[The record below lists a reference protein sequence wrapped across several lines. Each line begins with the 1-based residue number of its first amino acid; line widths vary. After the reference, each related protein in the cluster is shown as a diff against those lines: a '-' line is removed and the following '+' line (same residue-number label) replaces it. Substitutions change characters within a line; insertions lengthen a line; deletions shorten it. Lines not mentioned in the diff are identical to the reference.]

1 MMTIIN
7 RADMGSLSNSEA
19 AADERCAMNRRVVIT
34 GLGLVSPLGCDVEVA
49 WQRLLAGQSG
59 VRALASDVGEGTGV
73 AIAGRVPGLDEDP
86 QAGWNAEA
94 IISAKELR
102 RMDRFI
108 AFALGAADQALAHAR
123 WAQSGAAQQERA
135 ATIIGSGVGGFGTIA
150 EAVRTTDTKGPQRL
164 SPFTVPAFLAN
175 LAAGQVSIRHQLK
188 GPLGAPVTA
197 CAASIQAIG
206 DAARLIRNDEADMA
220 LCGGSE
226 ATIDRVALGS
236 FAAAKAVATR
246 FNDDPAR
253 ASRPFDLARD
263 GFVMAEGA
271 GLLVLESLEHA
282 LARGATPLAEVV
294 GYGTSA
300 DAYHITSGP
309 EDGAGAARS
318 MCNALRNARLQPG
331 DIQHLNAHATSTA
344 VGDRGELAAIRRVF
358 GAGAEANT
366 GPSITAT
373 KSALG
378 HMLGAA
384 GGAAAIFTALALRDQ
399 VAPPVLNLENPDPLA
414 EGLGL
419 IRGHAQPHP
428 IEHAMLNGFGFGGV
442 NATLILKRFT
452 G

>member
-1 MMTIIN
+1 
-7 RADMGSLSNSEA
+7 
-19 AADERCAMNRRVVIT
+19 MNRRVVIT
-34 GLGLVSPLGCDVEVA
+34 GLGLVSPLGCDVEMA

-59 VRALASDVGEGTGV
+59 VRALSSEVGEGTGV

-94 IISAKELR
+94 VISPKELR

-123 WAQSGAAQQERA
+123 WTQPSASQQERA

-206 DAARLIRNDEADMA
+206 DAARLIRSDEADMA

-236 FAAAKAVATR
+236 FAAAKAVATH

-253 ASRPFDLARD
+253 ASRPFDQARD

-282 LARGATPLAEVV
+282 LARGAAPLAEVL

-309 EDGAGAARS
+309 EDGSGAAQAMRL
-318 MCNALRNARLQPG
+318 ALAQAEVKPHEV
-331 DIQHLNAHATSTA
+331 QFLNAHATSTP
-344 VGDRGELAAIRRVF
+344 VGDRGELAAIRQVF
-358 GAGAEANT
+358 GAQPG
-366 GPSITAT
+366 GPVISAP
-373 KSALG
+373 KSAVG

-384 GGAAAIFTALALRDQ
+384 GAVATIFTTLALRDQ
-399 VAPPVLNLENPDPLA
+399 RVPPILNLEQPDPLA
-414 EGLGL
+414 EGLDL
-419 IRGHAQPHP
+419 VRTSARPLAIDIAL
-428 IEHAMLNGFGFGGV
+428 LNGFGFGGV
-442 NATLILKRFT
+442 NASLVLKRYAA
-452 G
+452 

>member
-1 MMTIIN
+1 M
-7 RADMGSLSNSEA
+7 D
-19 AADERCAMNRRVVIT
+19 RRVVIT
-34 GLGLVSPLGCDVEVA
+34 GLGLVSPLGCNVELA

-59 VRALASDVGEGTGV
+59 VRALAAEIAEGTGV
-73 AIAGRVPGLDEDP
+73 SVAGRVPSLQEDP
-86 QAGWNAEA
+86 QAGWDAEA
-94 IISAKELR
+94 TISAKELR

-108 AFALGAADQALAHAR
+108 AFALGAADQALAHAQ
-123 WAQSGAAQQERA
+123 WAQPSAAQQERA
-135 ATIIGSGVGGFGTIA
+135 ATIIGSGVGGFSTIT
-150 EAVRTTDTKGPQRL
+150 EAVRTTDGKGPQRL

-236 FAAAKAVATR
+236 FAAAKAVATGG
-246 FNDDPAR
+246 DSHPGQV
-253 ASRPFDLARD
+253 SRPFDMARH

-271 GLLVLESLEHA
+271 GLLVLEALDHA

-300 DAYHITSGP
+300 DAYHVTSGP
-309 EDGAGAARS
+309 EDGSGAARS
-318 MCNALRNARLQPG
+318 MRAALRQAQLQPG
-331 DIQHLNAHATSTA
+331 DIQHLNAHATSTP
-344 VGDRGELAAIRRVF
+344 VGDRGELAAIRQVF
-358 GAGAEANT
+358 GAGT

-384 GGAAAIFTALALRDQ
+384 GGAAAVFTVLALRDQ
-399 VAPPVLNLENPDPLA
+399 IAPPLLNLENPDPLA
-414 EGLGL
+414 DGLDL
-419 IRGHAQPHP
+419 IRASARAHA

-442 NATLILKRFT
+442 NASLVLKRF
-452 G
+452 GG

>member
-1 MMTIIN
+1 M
-7 RADMGSLSNSEA
+7 D
-19 AADERCAMNRRVVIT
+19 RRVVIT
-34 GLGLVSPLGCDVEVA
+34 GLGLVSPLGCNVELA

-59 VRALASDVGEGTGV
+59 VRALAAEVGEGTGV
-73 AIAGRVPGLDEDP
+73 TVAGRVPSLEEDP
-86 QAGWNAEA
+86 QAGWSAEA
-94 IISAKELR
+94 LIAAKELR

-108 AFALGAADQALAHAR
+108 AFALGAADQALAHAQ
-123 WAQSGAAQQERA
+123 WTQASAEQQERA
-135 ATIIGSGVGGFGTIA
+135 ATIIGSGVGGFSTITD
-150 EAVRTTDTKGPQRL
+150 AVRTTDGKGPQRL

-206 DAARLIRNDEADMA
+206 DAARLIRNNEADMA

-236 FAAAKAVATR
+236 FAAAKAVATGGE
-246 FNDDPAR
+246 DHPSQV
-253 ASRPFDLARD
+253 SRPFDMARE

-271 GLLVLESLEHA
+271 GLLVLEALDHA

-300 DAYHITSGP
+300 DAYHVTSGP
-309 EDGAGAARS
+309 EDGSDAARS
-318 MCNALRNARLQPG
+318 MRAALRQAQLQPG
-331 DIQHLNAHATSTA
+331 DIQHLNAHATSTP
-344 VGDRGELAAIRRVF
+344 VGDRGELAAIRQVF
-358 GAGAEANT
+358 GAGT

-384 GGAAAIFTALALRDQ
+384 GGAAAVFTVLALRDQ
-399 VAPPVLNLENPDPLA
+399 IAPPVLNLDSPDPLA
-414 EGLGL
+414 EGLDL
-419 IRGHAQPHP
+419 VRGSARAHAM
-428 IEHAMLNGFGFGGV
+428 EHAMLNGFGFGGV
-442 NATLILKRFT
+442 NASLVLKRF
-452 G
+452 GGS

>member
-1 MMTIIN
+1 
-7 RADMGSLSNSEA
+7 
-19 AADERCAMNRRVVIT
+19 MNRRVVIT
-34 GLGLVSPLGCDVEVA
+34 GMGLVSPLGCNVELA
-49 WQRLLAGQSG
+49 WKRLLAGQSG
-59 VRALASDVGEGTGV
+59 VRTLDPLVGAGTGV
-73 AIAGRVPGLDEDP
+73 AVAGRVPGLDEDAE
-86 QAGWNAEA
+86 AGWNAEA
-94 IISAKELR
+94 VIAAKELR

-108 AFALGAADQALAHAR
+108 AFALGAADQAI
-123 WAQSGAAQQERA
+123 AQAQWSPQTAQQQERS

-150 EAVRTTDTKGPQRL
+150 EAVRTTDAKGPQRL

-175 LAAGQVSIRHQLK
+175 LAAGQVSIRHQFK

-206 DAARLIRNDEADMA
+206 DAARLIRNDEADIA

-236 FAAAKAVATR
+236 FAAAKALSTH
-246 FNDDPAR
+246 FNDHPAQ

-271 GLLVLESLEHA
+271 GLLVLESLDHA
-282 LARGATPLAEVV
+282 LRRGATPLAEVI

-300 DAYHITSGP
+300 DAHHVTSGP
-309 EDGAGAARS
+309 EDGSGAARS
-318 MCNALRNARLQPG
+318 MQMALRQAQLQPSQV
-331 DIQHLNAHATSTA
+331 QHLNAHATSTP
-344 VGDRGELAAIRRVF
+344 VGDRGELAAVRQVF
-358 GAGAEANT
+358 GAGH

-399 VAPPVLNLENPDPLA
+399 LVPPVLNMEHPDPLVDDLDLVTGA
-414 EGLGL
+414 A
-419 IRGHAQPHP
+419 RSQK

-442 NATLILKRFT
+442 NASLILKRYSA
-452 G
+452 

>member
-1 MMTIIN
+1 
-7 RADMGSLSNSEA
+7 
-19 AADERCAMNRRVVIT
+19 MNRRVVIT
-34 GLGLVSPLGCDVEVA
+34 GMGLVSPLGCNVELA
-49 WQRLLAGQSG
+49 WKRLLAGQSG
-59 VRALASDVGEGTGV
+59 VRTLDPLVGAGTGV
-73 AIAGRVPGLDEDP
+73 AVAGRVPGLDEDAE
-86 QAGWNAEA
+86 AGWNAEA
-94 IISAKELR
+94 VIAAKELR

-108 AFALGAADQALAHAR
+108 AFALGAADQAI
-123 WAQSGAAQQERA
+123 AQAQWSPQTAQQQERS
-135 ATIIGSGVGGFGTIA
+135 ATIIGSGVGGFSTIA
-150 EAVRTTDTKGPQRL
+150 EAVRTTDAKGPQRL

-175 LAAGQVSIRHQLK
+175 LAAGQVSIRHQFK

-206 DAARLIRNDEADMA
+206 DAARLIRNDEADIA

-236 FAAAKAVATR
+236 FAAAKALSTH
-246 FNDDPAR
+246 FNDHPAQ

-271 GLLVLESLEHA
+271 GLLVLESLDHA
-282 LARGATPLAEVV
+282 LRRGAIPLAEVI

-300 DAYHITSGP
+300 DAHHVTSGP
-309 EDGAGAARS
+309 EDGSGAARS
-318 MCNALRNARLQPG
+318 MQMALRQAQLQPSQV
-331 DIQHLNAHATSTA
+331 QHLNAHATSTP
-344 VGDRGELAAIRRVF
+344 VGDRGELAAIRQVF
-358 GAGAEANT
+358 GAGH

-399 VAPPVLNLENPDPLA
+399 LVPPVLNIEHPDPLA
-414 EGLGL
+414 DGLDLVTGAA
-419 IRGHAQPHP
+419 RSQK

-442 NATLILKRFT
+442 NASLILKRYSA
-452 G
+452 

>member
-1 MMTIIN
+1 M
-7 RADMGSLSNSEA
+7 D
-19 AADERCAMNRRVVIT
+19 RRVVIT
-34 GLGLVSPLGCDVEVA
+34 GLGLVSPLGCNVELA

-59 VRALASDVGEGTGV
+59 VRTLAAEVGEGTGV
-73 AIAGRVPGLDEDP
+73 TVAGRVPSLEEDP
-86 QAGWNAEA
+86 QAGWSAEA
-94 IISAKELR
+94 LIAAKELR

-108 AFALGAADQALAHAR
+108 AFALGAADQALAHAQ
-123 WAQSGAAQQERA
+123 WGQASAEQQERA
-135 ATIIGSGVGGFGTIA
+135 ATIIGSGVGGFSTITD
-150 EAVRTTDTKGPQRL
+150 AVRTTDGKGPQRL

-206 DAARLIRNDEADMA
+206 DAARLIRNNEADMA

-236 FAAAKAVATR
+236 FAAAKAVATGGE
-246 FNDDPAR
+246 DHPGQV
-253 ASRPFDLARD
+253 SRPFDMARE

-271 GLLVLESLEHA
+271 GLLVLEALDHA

-300 DAYHITSGP
+300 DAYHVTSGP
-309 EDGAGAARS
+309 EDGSGAARS
-318 MCNALRNARLQPG
+318 MRAALRQAQLQPG
-331 DIQHLNAHATSTA
+331 DIQHLNAHATSTP
-344 VGDRGELAAIRRVF
+344 VGDRGELAAIRQVF
-358 GAGAEANT
+358 GAGT

-384 GGAAAIFTALALRDQ
+384 GGAAAIFTVLALRDQ
-399 VAPPVLNLENPDPLA
+399 IAPPVLNLDNPDPLA
-414 EGLGL
+414 AGLDL
-419 IRGHAQPHP
+419 VRGSARAHA

-442 NATLILKRFT
+442 NASLVLKRFERS
-452 G
+452 

>member
-1 MMTIIN
+1 
-7 RADMGSLSNSEA
+7 
-19 AADERCAMNRRVVIT
+19 MNRRVVIT
-34 GLGLVSPLGCDVEVA
+34 GMGLVSPLGCNVELA
-49 WQRLLAGQSG
+49 WKRLLAGQSG
-59 VRALASDVGEGTGV
+59 VRTLDPLVGAGTGV
-73 AIAGRVPGLDEDP
+73 AVAGRVPGLDEDAE
-86 QAGWNAEA
+86 AGWNAEA
-94 IISAKELR
+94 VIAAKELR

-108 AFALGAADQALAHAR
+108 AFALGAADQAI
-123 WAQSGAAQQERA
+123 AQAQWSPQTAQQQERS
-135 ATIIGSGVGGFGTIA
+135 ATIIGSGVGGFSTIA
-150 EAVRTTDTKGPQRL
+150 EAVRTTDAKGPQRL

-175 LAAGQVSIRHQLK
+175 LAAGQVSIRHQFK

-206 DAARLIRNDEADMA
+206 DAARLIRNDEADIA

-236 FAAAKAVATR
+236 FAAAKALSTH
-246 FNDDPAR
+246 FNDHPAQ

-271 GLLVLESLEHA
+271 GLLVLESLDHA
-282 LARGATPLAEVV
+282 LRRGATPLAEVI

-300 DAYHITSGP
+300 DAHHVTSGP
-309 EDGAGAARS
+309 EDGSGAARS
-318 MCNALRNARLQPG
+318 MQMALRQAQLQPSQV
-331 DIQHLNAHATSTA
+331 QHLNAHATSTP
-344 VGDRGELAAIRRVF
+344 VGDRGELAAIRQVF
-358 GAGAEANT
+358 GAGH

-399 VAPPVLNLENPDPLA
+399 LVPPVLNMEHPDPLA
-414 EGLGL
+414 DGLDLVTGAA
-419 IRGHAQPHP
+419 RSQK

-442 NATLILKRFT
+442 NASLILKRYSA
-452 G
+452 

>member
-1 MMTIIN
+1 
-7 RADMGSLSNSEA
+7 
-19 AADERCAMNRRVVIT
+19 MNRRVVIT
-34 GLGLVSPLGCDVEVA
+34 GMGLVSPLGCNVELA
-49 WQRLLAGQSG
+49 WKRLLAGQSG
-59 VRALASDVGEGTGV
+59 VRTLDPLVGAGTGV
-73 AIAGRVPGLDEDP
+73 AVAGRVPGLDEDAE
-86 QAGWNAEA
+86 AGWDAEA
-94 IISAKELR
+94 VIAAKELR

-108 AFALGAADQALAHAR
+108 AFALGAADQAI
-123 WAQSGAAQQERA
+123 AQAQWSPQTAQQQERS
-135 ATIIGSGVGGFGTIA
+135 ATIIGSGVGGFSTIA
-150 EAVRTTDTKGPQRL
+150 EAVRTTDAKGPQRL

-175 LAAGQVSIRHQLK
+175 LAAGQVSIRHQFK

-206 DAARLIRNDEADMA
+206 DAARLIRNDEADIA

-236 FAAAKAVATR
+236 FAAAKALSTH
-246 FNDDPAR
+246 FNDHPSQ

-271 GLLVLESLEHA
+271 GLLVLESLDHA
-282 LARGATPLAEVV
+282 LRRGATPLAEVI

-300 DAYHITSGP
+300 DAHHVTSGP
-309 EDGAGAARS
+309 EDGSGAARS
-318 MCNALRNARLQPG
+318 MRMALRQAQLQSSE
-331 DIQHLNAHATSTA
+331 IQHLNAHATSTP
-344 VGDRGELAAIRRVF
+344 VGDRGELAAIGQVF
-358 GAGAEANT
+358 GAGH

-399 VAPPVLNLENPDPLA
+399 RVPPVLNMQHPDPLA
-414 EGLGL
+414 DGLDLVTGAA
-419 IRGHAQPHP
+419 RSQK

-442 NATLILKRFT
+442 NASLILKRYSA
-452 G
+452 

>member
-1 MMTIIN
+1 
-7 RADMGSLSNSEA
+7 MGK
-19 AADERCAMNRRVVIT
+19 RVVIT
-34 GLGLVSPLGCDVEVA
+34 GMGLVSPLGCNVELA

-59 VRALASDVGEGTGV
+59 VRSLGPAIGEGTGV
-73 AIAGRVPGLDEDP
+73 AVAGRVPHLDEDSE
-86 QAGWNAEA
+86 AGWNIDAVV
-94 IISAKELR
+94 SAKEQR

-108 AFALGAADQALAHAR
+108 AFALGAADQAMAHAQ
-123 WAQSGAAQQERA
+123 WQPQTTEQQERS
-135 ATIIGSGVGGFGTIA
+135 ATVIGSGVGGFSTIA
-150 EAVRTTDTKGPQRL
+150 DAVRTTDSKGPQRL

-175 LAAGQVSIRHQLK
+175 LAAGQASIRHQLK

-206 DAARLIRNDEADMA
+206 DAARLIRNDEADIA

-226 ATIDRVALGS
+226 ATINRVALGS
-236 FAAAKAVATR
+236 FAAAKALSTQ
-246 FNDDPAR
+246 FNGHPTQ

-271 GLLVLESLEHA
+271 GLLVLESLDHA
-282 LARGATPLAEVV
+282 LARGATPLAEVI

-300 DAYHITSGP
+300 DAYHVTSGP
-309 EDGAGAARS
+309 EDGSGAARS
-318 MCNALRNARLQPG
+318 MRMALRQAQLQPH
-331 DIQHLNAHATSTA
+331 DVQHLNAHATSTP
-344 VGDRGELAAIRRVF
+344 VGDRGELAAIRQVF
-358 GAGAEANT
+358 GAGL

-399 VAPPVLNLENPDPLA
+399 VVPPLLNLDNPDPLA
-414 EGLGL
+414 DGLDLVTGSA
-419 IRGHAQPHP
+419 RPQA

-442 NATLILKRFT
+442 NASLILKRYMH
-452 G
+452 